1 MGGKKSKESTKKTK
15 SKKNDENVTDND
27 SENDNSDQQVKLKDT
42 VNQSIQ
48 NDSKNA
54 KISAKEKKI
63 VNEMQTARE
72 EPSAISRNLTK
83 LNLKDN
89 NVEILKEIPEVNEMK
104 QTSESEIQ
112 KEDKEEKTNGETDRA
127 DQNRYKTDFGD
138 IEPKKINR
146 LNKKSTKDLEE
157 EGNKLDINKHLVS
170 GFTRFHVNTD
180 VLGVPSYDYNFQK
193 INFIEKN
200 NDKRIQNLKKSRF
213 SWQINDIDD
222 DYF

>member
-54 KISAKEKKI
+54 KISAKKKKI

-89 NVEILKEIPEVNEMK
+89 NV
-104 QTSESEIQ
+104 
-112 KEDKEEKTNGETDRA
+112 
-127 DQNRYKTDFGD
+127 
-138 IEPKKINR
+138 
-146 LNKKSTKDLEE
+146 
-157 EGNKLDINKHLVS
+157 
-170 GFTRFHVNTD
+170 
-180 VLGVPSYDYNFQK
+180 
-193 INFIEKN
+193 
-200 NDKRIQNLKKSRF
+200 
-213 SWQINDIDD
+213 
-222 DYF
+222 

>member
-1 MGGKKSKESTKKTK
+1 
-15 SKKNDENVTDND
+15 
-27 SENDNSDQQVKLKDT
+27 
-42 VNQSIQ
+42 
-48 NDSKNA
+48 
-54 KISAKEKKI
+54 
-63 VNEMQTARE
+63 MQTARE

-138 IEPKKINR
+138 MEPKKLNR

-180 VLGVPSYDYNFQK
+180 VLGVPSYDYNFLK